1 MGFIKGG
8 SWGSCEPP
16 KTPWL
21 RVCVGANL
29 AYAMTLFAFDS
40 VILIIVN
47 TRYHNVDP
55 AFLVYYV
62 PGIFAYIFK
71 LSFNIIWQIFPYPF
85 VCTTYLSSI
94 FVSHARLVYVINCSL
109 LQP

>member
-8 SWGSCEPP
+8 SWGSCEPL
-16 KTPWL
+16 KTPWQ

-47 TRYHNVDP
+47 THYHNVDP

-62 PGIFAYIFK
+62 LEF
-71 LSFNIIWQIFPYPF
+71 SH
-85 VCTTYLSSI
+85 TYLSSVSTLFGKYFLTHL
-94 FVSHARLVYVINCSL
+94 FVRLI
-109 LQP
+109 